1 MNAQTVFYL
10 FIGFI
15 VLEFIVEQ
23 YLDWRNARHFNDPVP
38 AELND
43 IFDANEYQKA
53 QAYKKV
59 NYRFSS
65 ITSFVSF
72 ALILLILFTGGFA
85 WLNRLVMRITEN
97 PLLQSLYFFGILLLA
112 SSIFNLPFSYY
123 RTFVI
128 EERFGFNKS
137 SRKLFFTD
145 QIKSLLISILL
156 GGILMSAMILF
167 YQKTGKNFWW
177 YAWIVLAVFSI
188 LINMFYT
195 SLIVPLFNK
204 LNPLD
209 EGELKEKL
217 LKLARKVSYNLD
229 KIYVIDGSKRSSK
242 ANAYFSG
249 FGPKKKV
256 VLYDTLIED
265 LSPDEITA
273 VLAHEIG
280 HYKKKHIIY
289 NLLISLLTTG
299 IMLYLLSLMIDSPV
313 MAQALGVRQPAFHT
327 GLIAFALLFTPV
339 SFVLGIFSNWLSRKF
354 EYQADDFARKHH
366 NAQALISG
374 LKILSKNNLSNLT
387 PDDWYVKVHYSHPT
401 LLQRIRNLKRIR

>member
-256 VLYDTLIED
+256 VLYDTLMKD